1 MNTTRTLLLSLAI
14 TAALAA
20 CSKPAE
26 APAATAEPAAAAAP
40 ATDTPA
46 ANDDAAP
53 IQAVSGTYAI
63 DPAHTMVVAQWNH
76 LGFSNPSLNFAN
88 VEGSIVY
95 NAEDPSASS
104 VQVTLPLAGITS
116 YTAKFNEHLSSAD
129 FFDVAQF
136 PQATFKSTSV
146 TANGGNKF
154 TVVGDLTIKNTTKP
168 VTLDVTLNGAGPHP
182 MIKKQA
188 IGFDAT
194 TQLKRSDFG
203 LDMAAPA
210 VSDEV
215 SLRITTEGTIAD
227 AVAPAADAP
236 AAAADAAPQG

>member
-40 ATDTPA
+40 ATDAPA

-76 LGFSNPSLNFAN
+76 LGFSNPTAHFGQ
-88 VEGSIVY
+88 VEGVIVHDAD
-95 NAEDPSASS
+95 NVGASS

-129 FFDVAQF
+129 FFDVAKF

-168 VTLDVTLNGAGPHP
+168 VTLDVTLNGAGEHP
-182 MIKKQA
+182 MRKVPA
-188 IGFDAT
+188 VGFDAT
-194 TQLKRSDFG
+194 TTLKRSDFG
-203 LDMAAPA
+203 LGGFAPA

-215 SLRITTEGTIAD
+215 KVHITTEAFV
-227 AVAPAADAP
+227 AAPEAPA
-236 AAAADAAPQG
+236 G